1 MTARKYPCEA
11 CGYGRSGCYSVCPKC
26 KGKVE
31 RPISDDHH
39 DSDRSTEPDPIV
51 AERNAFKE
59 KLKSINFGR
68 VPGGARD

>member
-1 MTARKYPCEA
+1 MTVAETDPFDPRYEGNYSNSFGGQQA
-11 CGYGRSGCYSVCPKC
+11 ERS
-26 KGKVE
+26 
-31 RPISDDHH
+31 ISDGHH
-39 DSDRSTEPDPIV
+39 DSDRSTDPDPIV